1 MCKQPTA
8 RSILQNNITKSV
20 TGYHTWISQ
29 KRLNT
34 CSWFALLASIDVSTS
49 KSIKANG
56 QVYYKVNIA
65 LKQMFEE
72 IWALETCYLHFPLL
86 LRVNSINTKD
96 SWHLP
101 YALIAWPGAL
111 LLVFSFIHLPSFQF
125 SRRCNITKL
134 IAILNTPSWCLL

>member
-49 KSIKANG
+49 MSIKANG

-65 LKQMFEE
+65 LNKCFKNYELLKPVICTFLCFHE
-72 IWALETCYLHFPLL
+72 LIPLIPRTVGICHML
-86 LRVNSINTKD
+86 
-96 SWHLP
+96 
-101 YALIAWPGAL
+101 
-111 LLVFSFIHLPSFQF
+111 
-125 SRRCNITKL
+125 
-134 IAILNTPSWCLL
+134 